1 MDMEEV
7 EFTNEELCE
16 ILKDND
22 FSEVYC
28 VCRMPADDDMIACH
42 NINCEFEWFHIECV
56 GLTNENI
63 PTKWFCDACKEQR
76 KVKNKFAHIHS

>member
-1 MDMEEV
+1 MTVLWASLGNIRDNSLFSGLFSGQSFTLATRVCQGRKMDMEEV

-28 VCRMPADDDMIACH
+28 VCRMPADDDMIGGWT
-42 NINCEFEWFHIECV
+42 F
-56 GLTNENI
+56 
-63 PTKWFCDACKEQR
+63 
-76 KVKNKFAHIHS
+76 